1 MPSTYAELHCHTNFS
16 FLDGASTAEDLVE
29 RAAQLG
35 LPALAV
41 TDHDG
46 LYGVVRFALAAEAAG
61 IRPILGVEIEL
72 LDAAIPDPHGIVVPA
87 RRPWRPGGARA
98 REARDGSTGASA
110 GTTGTGGTGGATGPS
125 AADGLPAR
133 PRPSRSRLPGHRR
146 IVKEDLRGI
155 GERQRGPHLV
165 LLARD
170 GTGYRSLCRLISRAN
185 LDGTKRVPRFRQ
197 ALLEANHEGLVAL
210 SGCRDGEIA
219 RRLRVGDREGAA
231 QVARQYA
238 ALFPGMPGS
247 RGRGAESPASSGF
260 FLELS
265 HHLLPDDDWLAGET
279 AALADEL
286 GLPVVVTN
294 DVHFARPEDRELGDV
309 LTAIFHGRTLDTLAD
324 LRRPDGESYLKSADE
339 MAALPPGRESAAP
352 DPQPGD
358 DARPHG
364 APRHGAPDDRTS
376 RRWREG
382 MATSVELAE
391 TCSVD
396 LGFEQYRF
404 PGFAVPKG
412 ETSFSYLSELCW
424 AGARRRYHPMTPAVV
439 DRLAHELGVI
449 ERAGLAEFFL
459 ICWDLMRFAREQR
472 IPAQGRGSATSS
484 IVSYTLGISRVEPIQ
499 HNLLFERFINEG
511 RTTYPDVDIDFSSE
525 RREEVIQYV
534 YNRYGPEHT
543 GMVCNL
549 VTYRARSAVREVGYA
564 LGFPRPLV
572 DRVAKALETYD
583 SVMVRRDLE
592 ADGGFAEFFR
602 RPGEPD
608 IDAAGAGRGPREDA
622 VRATAALTA
631 ARGLTDAMGQLNHAR
646 GGRFGAELSA
656 EHGDG
661 RQARPE
667 DVGRAE
673 AALAPDDAAARGE
686 AAVGEEL
693 IDGMG
698 QLNKRMPLVGKV
710 PPWRQPPEPVD
721 PAAPRPFAWLAA
733 PNAAAASE
741 LGQIAT
747 TVDLGHQTDGPRRAA
762 AGSATEHVP
771 TQAWLGMDSRT
782 ERGLEH
788 VIGSSGEP
796 KSNDIDIWQ
805 KARFPRA
812 GAEAVSGVEPGPSR
826 SGMWEEAPQS
836 PPAIRPGRSGD
847 DEGGPGDT
855 PASVAWLR
863 AGRGTGYGGGPRALE
878 SAQGTV
884 DGRAIDPESG
894 ALAPPPRRTDA
905 GARATDRL
913 GRPNHWD
920 PPAPAW
926 NAMGRGGSASGGNVA
941 SAGIVTSGGIV
952 ASGGVGARGG
962 SGLVRPEAHSS
973 VARVEPEPVPQ
984 ARGGSTVGLSDWE
997 RWLEFC
1003 ARIDGFPRHLSI
1015 HSGGMLVTAAP
1026 LIDIAPL
1033 ERATM
1038 KDRVV
1043 VQFDKRDVET
1053 LKLIKLDLLGLGML
1067 AAIDETLQ
1075 LIEHDCAT
1083 CIVLDSIPEQIPE
1096 VFEMVRAADTVG
1108 VFQIESRAQ
1117 MQTLPK
1123 SRPSTLDDL
1132 VVEVA
1137 IIRPGPIQGN
1147 AVHPF
1152 LRRKQGLEPVTYL
1165 HPSLEPVLRDSMGVI
1180 LYQEQVMRIAIEVAG
1195 FSPAESDGFRR
1206 AMGTWRSTR
1215 EMEKLH
1221 EQFHDGCMRQP
1232 GMTEE
1237 IAEELFRQVSAFA
1250 SFGFAKSHAAA
1261 FARTAYE
1268 SAFLKLFY
1276 PAQFLVGLVNA
1287 QPMGFYPVE
1296 VLVNDAKRHGVSVL
1310 PVDLNHSS
1318 YKTTTEWVGQPGWV
1332 LAGAAGDDGSH
1343 DDPAADPGE
1352 PLPGDCGIEAYAR
1365 PVRSSACVIPST
1377 AGRAQWAAES
1387 ATGWGVRLGLHL
1399 VKGIGEQ
1406 HQEVLDRELERGAY
1420 TSLADV
1426 VERTGLPEET
1436 LERLIRTG
1444 ALDSLSRPRRELLWQ
1459 LREVTG
1465 ASRGRVDGKAS
1476 RVTTRAAGKK
1486 SAAAGRPMDLR
1497 LPATEAPELPAI
1509 TEVERLGDA
1518 YAVVGLDAKRQVIEL
1533 FRPSLGTI
1541 GVVTAAE
1548 LADRTPGPVRIAG
1561 LVVTRQHPMTAR
1573 GTVFLALEDETGMV
1587 NVTLWP
1593 DAWARLR
1600 AVVRRHALLLVDG
1613 ELQRESSV
1621 VNVIAHEVRPLT
1633 QVVEAVAGREGPEG
1647 VRQLGHAGM
1656 RRLG

>member
-1 MPSTYAELHCHTNFS
+1 MPVTYAELHCHTNFS
-16 FLDGASTAEDLVE
+16 FLDGASTAEDLVQ
-29 RAAQLG
+29 RAVELEM
-35 LPALAV
+35 PALAV
-41 TDHDG
+41 TDHNG

-61 IRPILGVEIEL
+61 IRPVLGVEIEL
-72 LDAAIPDPHGIVVPA
+72 LDAAVPDPHGIVVPA
-87 RRPWRPGGARA
+87 RRTWRPGREPGRG
-98 REARDGSTGASA
+98 EARSEGRLEPAV
-110 GTTGTGGTGGATGPS
+110 
-125 AADGLPAR
+125 ADGVPDR
-133 PRPSRSRLPGHRR
+133 PRPSRTRLPGHRR
-146 IVKEDLRGI
+146 VVKEDLRGT
-155 GERQRGPHLV
+155 GERQRDPHLV

-185 LDGTKRVPRFRQ
+185 LNGTKRIPQFRQ
-197 ALLEANHEGLVAL
+197 ELLAEYREGLVAL

-219 RRLRVGDREGAA
+219 RRLRVGDRAGAA
-231 QVARQYA
+231 AVARRYA
-238 ALFPGMPGS
+238 ELF
-247 RGRGAESPASSGF
+247 GRGDGPAKAGF

-265 HHLLPDDDWLAGET
+265 HHLLPDDDWLVGET

-294 DVHFARPEDRELGDV
+294 DVHYARPEDRELGDV

-324 LRRPDGESYLKSADE
+324 LRRPDGESHLKSAAE
-339 MAALPPGRESAAP
+339 MAALPPGDAATV
-352 DPQPGD
+352 DERT
-358 DARPHG
+358 AR
-364 APRHGAPDDRTS
+364 AWA
-376 RRWREG
+376 EG
-382 MATSVELAE
+382 IATAGELAA

-404 PGFAVPKG
+404 PGFPVPNG
-412 ETSFSYLSELCW
+412 ETPFSYLSELCW
-424 AGARRRYHPMTPAVV
+424 AGARRRYHPLTSEVMK
-439 DRLAHELGVI
+439 RLAHELGVI

-459 ICWDLMRFAREQR
+459 ICWDLMRFAKEQG

-602 RPGEPD
+602 RPGEGAAAERAG
-608 IDAAGAGRGPREDA
+608 DAARP
-622 VRATAALTA
+622 AA
-631 ARGLTDAMGQLNHAR
+631 
-646 GGRFGAELSA
+646 
-656 EHGDG
+656 
-661 RQARPE
+661 
-667 DVGRAE
+667 
-673 AALAPDDAAARGE
+673 DDAAAHGL
-686 AAVGEEL
+686 V
-693 IDGMG
+693 DGMG
-698 QLNKRMPLVGKV
+698 QLNAMGQLNKRAPLVGKV
-710 PPWRQPPEPVD
+710 PPWRQPPKPLD
-721 PAAPRPFAWLAA
+721 PATPRPFAWLATGDSEPHQEA
-733 PNAAAASE
+733 PDAAISQMHAGRALEQESVSE
-741 LGQIAT
+741 TA
-747 TVDLGHQTDGPRRAA
+747 VGPRAPI
-762 AGSATEHVP
+762 GIIP
-771 TQAWLGMDSRT
+771 TQART
-782 ERGLEH
+782 GTVSTAAEDLETANT
-788 VIGSSGEP
+788 V
-796 KSNDIDIWQ
+796 
-805 KARFPRA
+805 
-812 GAEAVSGVEPGPSR
+812 VSGSNARVAFIGEQREAGPGPSQ
-826 SGMWEEAPQS
+826 SGMWEAAPQS
-836 PPAIRPGRSGD
+836 PPAIRPGRGGD

-863 AGRGTGYGGGPRALE
+863 AGRGTGYGTGPRTLA

-884 DGRAIDPESG
+884 DGRRIDPESG
-894 ALAPPPRRTDA
+894 ALEQPARRTD
-905 GARATDRL
+905 GTTDRL
-913 GRPNHWD
+913 GRPNHWAQPD
-920 PPAPAW
+920 
-926 NAMGRGGSASGGNVA
+926 NIRGGIGVDRIGRADPHRSANRDA
-941 SAGIVTSGGIV
+941 N
-952 ASGGVGARGG
+952 
-962 SGLVRPEAHSS
+962 PDEAHSSRDEPHSS
-973 VARVEPEPVPQ
+973 VARVEPEPVAQP
-984 ARGGSTVGLSDWE
+984 RGGSTVGMSDWE
-997 RWLEFC
+997 RWLELC

-1026 LIDIAPL
+1026 LIDIAPI

-1038 KDRVV
+1038 PDRVV

-1075 LIEHDCAT
+1075 LIEHDCGT
-1083 CIVLDSIPEQIPE
+1083 CVVLDSIPEQIPE
-1096 VFEMVRAADTVG
+1096 VFEMVQAADTVG

-1123 SRPSTLDDL
+1123 SRPKTLDDL

-1195 FSPAESDGFRR
+1195 FTPAESDGFRR
-1206 AMGTWRSTR
+1206 AMGTWRSNR

-1221 EQFHDGCMRQP
+1221 QQFHDGCLRQP

-1268 SAFLKLFY
+1268 SSFLKLFY
-1276 PAQFLVGLVNA
+1276 PAQFLVGLINA

-1310 PVDLNHSS
+1310 PVDLNRSS
-1318 YKTTTEWVGQPGWV
+1318 YKTTTEWVGRPGWA
-1332 LAGAAGDDGSH
+1332 LAGAAADDGSH
-1343 DDPAADPGE
+1343 DDPATDPGE
-1352 PLPGDCGIEAYAR
+1352 PLPEGCGIEAYAR
-1365 PVRSSACVIPST
+1365 PVRSSTCVIP
-1377 AGRAQWAAES
+1377 GAAAREKWVNES
-1387 ATGWGVRLGLHL
+1387 AVGWGVRLGLQL

-1406 HQEVLDRELERGAY
+1406 HEELLDRELARGPYA
-1420 TSLADV
+1420 SLADV

-1436 LERLIRTG
+1436 IERLIRTG
-1444 ALDSLSRPRRELLWQ
+1444 ALDSLGRPRRELLWQ
-1459 LREVTG
+1459 LREVAG
-1465 ASRGRVDGKAS
+1465 SARGRVDGKTL
-1476 RVTTRAAGKK
+1476 RVAKQARGRK
-1486 SAAAGRPMDLR
+1486 SATAGRPMDLR
-1497 LPATEAPELPAI
+1497 LPATDAPTLPAI
-1509 TEVERLGDA
+1509 TEPERVGDA
-1518 YAVVGLDAKRQVIEL
+1518 YAVVGLDARRQVVTL
-1533 FRPSLGTI
+1533 FRGALDRLGAITN
-1541 GVVTAAE
+1541 AE
-1548 LADRTPGPVRIAG
+1548 LADRRPGPVRIGG
-1561 LVVTRQHPMTAR
+1561 LVVTRQHPMTAK

-1593 DAWARLR
+1593 DTWARLR
-1600 AVVRRHALLLVDG
+1600 GVVRRHALLLVEGD
-1613 ELQRESSV
+1613 LQRESSV
-1621 VNVIAHEVRPLT
+1621 VNVIARDVRSLTEVADT
-1633 QVVEAVAGREGPEG
+1633 VGGPESPAG